1 MKSHL
6 MIDPSRFYRKDAKYA
21 KDIALLTHRTIA
33 PSHDHRS
40 PQITQIDADFIAPRG
55 VVEQASSLLVDV
67 EAMIS
72 AVPAESIL
80 KGSQDG
86 YPTKNTAQ

>member
-1 MKSHL
+1 
-6 MIDPSRFYRKDAKYA
+6 
-21 KDIALLTHRTIA
+21 
-33 PSHDHRS
+33 
-40 PQITQIDADFIAPRG
+40 
-55 VVEQASSLLVDV
+55 VEQASSLLVDV